1 MHIEWNSI
9 DFITNAIQLLIKPFG
24 FYARLK
30 LNFEPCNLQRTDRYF
45 VTFFHYPLVI
55 NLFD

>member
-9 DFITNAIQLLIKPFG
+9 DFITNAIQLLIKSFV

-30 LNFEPCNLQRTDRYF
+30 LNFEPCNLQRIDRYF
-45 VTFFHYPLVI
+45 VIFFHYSLVI